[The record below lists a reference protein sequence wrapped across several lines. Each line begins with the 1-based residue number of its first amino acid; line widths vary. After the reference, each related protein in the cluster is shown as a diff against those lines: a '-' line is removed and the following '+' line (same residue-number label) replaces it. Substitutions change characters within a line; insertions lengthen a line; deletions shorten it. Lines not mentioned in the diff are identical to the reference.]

1 MIPMQNMEETE
12 KFLTEHPMTLVYISR
27 SKCSVCQSLKPQL
40 ERLLENYP
48 HIRSASVS
56 ADELPE
62 AASRFEVLTAPAVL
76 LFIEGKE
83 RWRGARF
90 IQREEL
96 EHQFI
101 QWSEAL
107 EQ

>member
-1 MIPMQNMEETE
+1 MKTMQNMEETE
-12 KFLTEHPMTLVYISR
+12 RFLTGHPMTLIYISR
-27 SKCSVCQSLKPQL
+27 SQCSVCQSLKPQL
-40 ERLLENYP
+40 ESLLEQYP
-48 HIRSASVS
+48 HIHAASVS

-90 IQREEL
+90 IRREEL

-101 QWSEAL
+101 QWREAM